1 MSGHD
6 EGAAALP
13 LVMPP
18 RLAFLRV
25 DRDADDRLAAAIMG
39 VLNGL
44 SILRVR
50 LKPGHP
56 ALDGPASVGVRYYGE
71 PSAPL
76 DVWEACR
83 VMWRL
88 GAAWSEAG
96 FALADL
102 GDPRLGIDL
111 ARALDDVL
119 VASPRLRRWVRP
131 SAPALSEAVAAG
143 FAFYGPG
150 RSAEL
155 DLWLVCRAIER
166 LRTAWCGEAPL
177 QVGIAGPAPGS
188 AEDEAPGLAVELL
201 ARPDD
206 EAVVGQGSLLSS

>member
-13 LVMPP
+13 LVMPA

-25 DRDADDRLAAAIMG
+25 DREAGERLEAAIVG
-39 VLNGL
+39 VLHGL

-88 GAAWSEAG
+88 RAAWSEVG
-96 FALADL
+96 SSLADL

-131 SAPALSEAVAAG
+131 SAPALSEAVEAG
-143 FAFYGPG
+143 HAFYGPG

-155 DLWLVCRAIER
+155 DLWLVCRAIEQ
-166 LRTAWCGEAPL
+166 LRTAWCGRPAAQL
-177 QVGIAGPAPGS
+177 GVAGSAPGS

-206 EAVVGQGSLLSS
+206 DAVVGQGSLLSP